1 MSSPHQE
8 LICGPVRFAIALAGF
23 LSLAVISVPAA
34 PQAGELAKLS
44 YIKVLKGS
52 VPEYLAVTVDASGA
66 ASYDGRKIDE
76 APTPHSFKLSDATT
90 RRLFSLAQSLG
101 YFESGDLE
109 SHKKVA
115 NLGVKT
121 FTYERQGKK
130 TQVEFNYTLQR
141 EAQEL
146 TDLFER
152 IASVEQHILTLEYS
166 IKYDHLNLPNQLRQV
181 QIDLDKKALADPEL
195 LTPTLEKIVRGSR
208 FLHLAHVR
216 AQSILDRIQNSN

>member
-1 MSSPHQE
+1 
-8 LICGPVRFAIALAGF
+8 LRFALALAAMV
-23 LSLAVISVPAA
+23 SLAATSTG
-34 PQAGELAKLS
+34 QQGGEPSKLS
-44 YIKVLKGS
+44 YTKFLKGS
-52 VPEYLAVTVDASGA
+52 VPEYLVITVDTAGA
-66 ASYDGRKIDE
+66 ATYDGRKQEDP
-76 APTPHSFKLSDATT
+76 PTPHSFKLSDATT
-90 RRLFSLAQSLG
+90 RRLFSLAESLG

-130 TQVEFNYTLQR
+130 SQVEFNYTLQR

-152 IASVEQHILTLEYS
+152 IASVEQHILTLEYL

-181 QIDLDKKALADPEL
+181 QIDLEKKALADPEL
-195 LTPTLEKIVRGSR
+195 MAPTLEKIARGSR
-208 FLHLAHVR
+208 FLHLAQVR
-216 AQSILDRIQNSN
+216 AQDILDRLQNNN